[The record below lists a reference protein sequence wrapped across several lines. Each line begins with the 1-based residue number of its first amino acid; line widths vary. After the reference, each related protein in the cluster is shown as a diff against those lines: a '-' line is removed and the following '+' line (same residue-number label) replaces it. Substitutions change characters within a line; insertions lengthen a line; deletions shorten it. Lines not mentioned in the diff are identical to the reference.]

1 MRRERESK
9 IEWRINF
16 LMHFHEKV
24 TFWEENIV
32 GWNVRAETFNLS
44 CKQTSFAKNKR
55 KISALMF
62 QMHNG

>member
-1 MRRERESK
+1 
-9 IEWRINF
+9 
-16 LMHFHEKV
+16 MHFHEKV